1 MPANITPPLPTSSLN
16 ELAHDAGCPEIP
28 QFLRVEN
35 RTPLTSEQR
44 AHLDAALAA
53 ARAPQQA
60 RDDLR
65 ALQLATRKE
74 KSRVRIE
81 KLLARKSGAA
91 ARMPLT
97 GRAALVAINQTK
109 NLPVRANPPRRG
121 RPRRNEAGSTRKRRA
136 RNGHNMREESYAI
149 QLERKWGKSSPL
161 SERRLARATQTEN
174 VAGGTR
180 SLGCRHS

>member
-1 MPANITPPLPTSSLN
+1 MSANITPSLPTSSLN

-44 AHLDAALAA
+44 AHLDAVMAA
-53 ARAPQQA
+53 ARAPQRA

-65 ALQLATRKE
+65 ALQLATKKE

-91 ARMPLT
+91 ARMPLS
-97 GRAALVAINQTK
+97 GRAALIAINQRI
-109 NLPVRANPPRRG
+109 LPIRAKPAAARPAAGRRRKG
-121 RPRRNEAGSTRKRRA
+121 PTRKT
-136 RNGHNMREESYAI
+136 SSP
-149 QLERKWGKSSPL
+149 GKSA
-161 SERRLARATQTEN
+161 E
-174 VAGGTR
+174 
-180 SLGCRHS
+180 